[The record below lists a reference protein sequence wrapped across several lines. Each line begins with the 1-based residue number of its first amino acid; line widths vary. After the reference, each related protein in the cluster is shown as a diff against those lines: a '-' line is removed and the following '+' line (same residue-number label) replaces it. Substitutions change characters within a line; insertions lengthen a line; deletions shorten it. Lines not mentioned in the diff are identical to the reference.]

1 MTNEKTQETNQMG
14 PLEDHIKIIVE
25 RVIQEREIDLAVED
39 VKIII
44 KEMMPDLD
52 RMISRKV
59 KEHFYLMGLF
69 LMETYKTEE

>member
-1 MTNEKTQETNQMG
+1 MAKRTTQKTNQIR

-25 RVIQEREIDLAVED
+25 RVIQEREINLAVED
-39 VKIII
+39 VKIIV

-52 RMISRKV
+52 KMISRKV

-69 LMETYKTEE
+69 LMETFKTEE